1 VAPPAEEIA
10 ALFDLAMMG
19 DLRGIVEQ
27 TTRLEQLDK
36 KWIPLPPICV
46 NSKAL
51 KKNKSWNLSNNIES
65 SK

>member
-19 DLRGIVEQ
+19 DLRGVER

-36 KWIPLPPICV
+36 KWIPLHQLA
-46 NSKAL
+46 KGFEE
-51 KKNKSWNLSNNIES
+51 NKSWNLSNNIEQ
-65 SK
+65 